1 MFMPEHG
8 MAWDA
13 LLSLIETPPIN
24 SQVFS
29 LLGVHVFESW
39 IDKSSELEPGLQ
51 TTKIAR
57 YLVYQ
62 PDGGGVAEP
71 GRYSSCRSICI
82 QKAPVEHHQQ
92 SIS

>member
-1 MFMPEHG
+1 MFMSEHG

-39 IDKSSELEPGLQ
+39 IDKSSELESGF
-51 TTKIAR
+51 TDYGIAR
-57 YLVYQ
+57 IVVYN
-62 PDGGGVAEP
+62 PDGGGDAEHSL
-71 GRYSSCRSICI
+71 YSSCT
-82 QKAPVEHHQQ
+82 PE
-92 SIS
+92 